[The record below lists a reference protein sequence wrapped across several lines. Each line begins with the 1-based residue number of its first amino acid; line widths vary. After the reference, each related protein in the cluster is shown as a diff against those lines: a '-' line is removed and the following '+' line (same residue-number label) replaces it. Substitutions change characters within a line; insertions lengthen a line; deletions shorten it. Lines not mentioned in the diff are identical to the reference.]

1 MFFPPTP
8 LIDGNGVHLP
18 PGATDYR
25 APSSVDNGQQNITQE
40 IRLQSTDP
48 NARLIWTTG
57 VFFSENRQS
66 YLEQIHDPLLNE
78 LSLALT
84 GAPYTDF
91 FVDANG
97 NPVTFDPRFPDD
109 SYFLKTNAKDEQYA
123 AFGEL
128 TYGLTER
135 LKATLGARFSRTK
148 FSFDTLT
155 GGPQLFDVPRTG
167 TGDNKENSFT
177 PKVSLQFQADSS
189 DMFYA
194 TYAKG
199 FRPGGANNPVPYA
212 ACSGDFMT
220 FNIPGAPQT
229 FSSDTVNSY
238 EIGAKNNFNNRVKL
252 ASSIYYIKWN
262 NIQQTVVPPV
272 CQISFIA
279 NLGQAAAKGVDLQ
292 ADVAVTDHL
301 ALELAAGYTE
311 ARYSKDSRFN
321 ALEQIPVV
329 ANGDAIVGVSSE
341 TGGGQPTAPYTVSV
355 GLQYRFSAFAHE
367 AFVRAD
373 GEYQGRSTRC
383 SSMRRTSCS
392 TPRLSSA
399 CGGVCRSAH
408 GRWRRL
414 STISPTLTSSRTTTS
429 RSTMDSATAG
439 CDVISRSGHGRSGS
453 RRYSANN
460 SRALLGHRWPVDL
473 DLGRRPRLEL

>member
-18 PGATDYR
+18 PGATNYR
-25 APSSVDNGQQNITQE
+25 SPSSVDNGQQNITQE

-48 NARLIWTTG
+48 NGRLLWTTG

-66 YLEQIHDPLLNE
+66 YLEQIHDPLLNQ

-135 LKATLGARFSRTK
+135 LKATVGARFSRTK

-167 TGDNKENSFT
+167 TGNNKENSFT
-177 PKVSLQFQADSS
+177 PKVSFQFQADPG

-199 FRPGGANNPVPYA
+199 YRPGGANNPVPFA
-212 ACSGDFMT
+212 ACSGDFMA

-238 EIGAKNNFNNRVKL
+238 EVGAKNNFNNRVKL
-252 ASSIYYIKWN
+252 ASSVYYIKWN

-279 NLGQAAAKGVDLQ
+279 NLGQAAAKGVDFQ
-292 ADVAVTDHL
+292 ADVGVTERL
-301 ALELAAGYTE
+301 SLELAAGYTE
-311 ARYSKDSRFN
+311 ARYTKDSKFN
-321 ALEQIPVV
+321 ALEQVPVV
-329 ANGDAIVGVSSE
+329 ADGDAIVGASSE
-341 TGGGQPTAPYTVSV
+341 AGGGQPTAPYTVSA
-355 GLQYRFSAFAHE
+355 GLEYRFGALAHE

-373 GEYQGRSTRC
+373 AEYQGR
-383 SSMRRTSCS
+383 
-392 TPRLSSA
+392 A
-399 CGGVCRSAH
+399 K
-408 GRWRRL
+408 W
-414 STISPTLTSSRTTTS
+414 
-429 RSTMDSATAG
+429 ATAG
-439 CDVISRSGHGRSGS
+439 QDGIPGTPHTLQYDPANSVLDATTFVSVRGGMSFGSWSVAAFIDNLTDTHKLTDYNFTINDGLGDSRL
-453 RRYSANN
+453 RR
-460 SRALLGHRWPVDL
+460 DFTF
-473 DLGRRPRLEL
+473 RPRTYGVTAIFRQ